1 VRGIVR
7 PCRTH
12 LGPDLFVRWQAH
24 LCGLCLTL
32 RDEVGQAE
40 RVLTGY
46 DVLLLSV
53 LVEAQ
58 AGTVETTTAAP
69 CPLRGFTR
77 ATVVASTS
85 DAGRLAAAGALVS
98 AAAGLADKVAD
109 GDIPRAARLPAQRVA
124 GRLDR
129 AGTALAAAVGL
140 DPSVVLGAPA
150 ASAAAE
156 QVPAAD
162 LRSLLA
168 PTGAAVASLFAHTAV
183 VAGRP
188 GNALAL
194 ARAGRAFG
202 ALVHLLDAVE
212 DHAGDAAAGRFNP
225 LRTTGTSAAGARRL
239 ADELVAEVRTALGDA
254 DLPTGRSS
262 TCCSGA
268 SSTGPCT
275 ASCPRRLRRR
285 SPPSGPGCSPC
296 CWRCCCPR
304 PCSSVAAGAAAAGA
318 RAGVAASA
326 VLLPA
331 TATRRRSTSTATA
344 ASVPPAVSCS
354 PATAAPTS
362 PATPAAAATAAPTAD
377 TEKQSTPR
385 RPPVTVLQPALDRGA
400 LVRVERR
407 SRPWPAMR

>member
-1 VRGIVR
+1 MR
-7 PCRTH
+7 PCRSH
-12 LGPDLFVRWQAH
+12 LGPELHAGWQAH

-58 AGTVETTTAAP
+58 AGELETTTAAP

-98 AAAGLADKVAD
+98 AAAGLADKVGD
-109 GDIPRAARLPAQRVA
+109 GDLPRAARLPAQRVA

-129 AGTALAAAVGL
+129 AGTALAASVGL
-140 DPSVVLGAPA
+140 DPSVVLAAPA

-156 QVPAAD
+156 RVPGAG

-168 PTGAAVASLFAHTAV
+168 PTGEAVAALFAHTAV

-188 GNALAL
+188 QNAPAL

-212 DHAGDAAAGRFNP
+212 DSAGDASAGRFNP
-225 LRTTGTSAAGARRL
+225 LQATGTAAADARRL
-239 ADELVAEVRTALGDA
+239 ADELVEEVRAALADA
-254 DLPTGRSS
+254 HLVDRALVDVLLGRELSRAVHRVLPET
-262 TCCSGA
+262 
-268 SSTGPCT
+268 
-275 ASCPRRLRRR
+275 
-285 SPPSGPGCSPC
+285 SPAPVP
-296 CWRCCCPR
+296 
-304 PCSSVAAGAAAAGA
+304 VQ
-318 RAGVAASA
+318 RAGLLA
-326 VLLPA
+326 VLLAVLLSPA
-331 TATRRRSTSTATA
+331 VFIGGSWGGGGWGPRRR
-344 ASVPPAVSCS
+344 
-354 PATAAPTS
+354 
-362 PATPAAAATAAPTAD
+362 
-377 TEKQSTPR
+377 R
-385 RPPVTVLQPALDRGA
+385 RYGGPPPVYGYPQQHGYGYR
-400 LVRVERR
+400 RVGP
-407 SRPWPAMR
+407 SCGQLLACNCCANLACNACCCGSSCANS